1 MAISEHETGSQTCT
15 VTTEH
20 TLNASGPETDDGLF
34 QLALDVN
41 ALDDNGTVLDRLA
54 MRLYEKVQNSSG
66 TQRKVFEAWISGRR
80 VRDVWESPPLIL
92 LHGWDW
98 KILQQEGTGRA
109 IPWSIRKIAT
119 ASEHSAGSQTCTIG
133 TEHTLTGAETTA
145 TVAQLWLD
153 LGNLTIGD
161 TGVVRVKSKARSGDT
176 QRVHHQWAFSAL
188 DGTCL
193 VTPMMT
199 LLHDWDISIEQ
210 ERGTGRTIPYSIRK
224 LG

>member
-1 MAISEHETGSQTCT
+1 MAITEHETGSQTCT

-34 QLALDVN
+34 QLSLDVN

-66 TQRKVFEAWISGRR
+66 TQRKVFEGWVRGRQ
-80 VRDVWESPPLIL
+80 VAKIWESVPFML

-109 IPWSIRKIAT
+109 IPWSIRKLAT
-119 ASEHSAGSQTCTIG
+119 VTEHSAGSQTCVIG

-145 TVAQLWLD
+145 SIVQLWFD
-153 LGNLTIGD
+153 LGNVVIGD
-161 TGVVRVKSKARSGDT
+161 TGVIRVKSKARSADT
-176 QRVHHQWAFSAL
+176 QRVVHHFPFSAL
-188 DGTCL
+188 YGPTL
-193 VTPMMT
+193 VTPLLT
-199 LLHDWDISIEQ
+199 LVHDWDVSIEQ
-210 ERGTGRTIPYSIRK
+210 ERGTGRAIPYSIRK